1 MEEAKIKMRE
11 FEFAEDIHWNGD
23 TFSSIRKMVDRAN
36 GELDKK
42 RNEVILQHF
51 ECDMSAFRRYLQD
64 QREPSCNVDFI
75 RRLNDF
81 GLAFL
86 LMEITHDHN
95 VLYWLK
101 WLRQEKSDSVADA
114 EVFAEHYERGLD
126 YEQG

>member
-1 MEEAKIKMRE
+1 
-11 FEFAEDIHWNGD
+11 
-23 TFSSIRKMVDRAN
+23 
-36 GELDKK
+36 
-42 RNEVILQHF
+42 
-51 ECDMSAFRRYLQD
+51 
-64 QREPSCNVDFI
+64 SCNVDFI

-95 VLYWLK
+95 VMYWLK